1 MGARRKDRGRKP
13 VILSVEPL
21 EDRFLLSGGSL
32 VEAPPADSHSA
43 HSPVANQQNPPPRM
57 DAQNVLL
64 TKTPTSGPSV
74 PTGQASS
81 LPLAAPQYA
90 SNPAIG
96 ENRLWQLLNSAAQ
109 LRASAASTAYHSD
122 DGDDDGDPP
131 AMDRDGGYVHSN
143 EMLALPCLFTNQ
155 NANGL
160 DPCCAILIQEQG
172 LAQNG
177 VHLALLN
184 LFSTAGLGSAATAVV
199 PTVSRVAASGD
210 MEEHAGQ
217 PPREES
223 TEPIPELPNPPRSLD
238 APPDGESEN
247 QPPTP
252 VLGVPFA
259 DLLPIDVEAIQR
271 SADAFFER
279 IGQISEEW
287 HDNGIIQ
294 KLTPWL
300 VIATVA
306 GYQWVRLRRRQV
318 RSALDNEE
326 RWGPD
331 AMLISD

>member
-32 VEAPPADSHSA
+32 VEAPPAASYSTHS
-43 HSPVANQQNPPPRM
+43 SVANQQNAPPRT
-57 DAQNVLL
+57 DAQNVLPPKL
-64 TKTPTSGPSV
+64 PTSGPSV
-74 PTGQASS
+74 PTAPANSLSPAVVQYPSS
-81 LPLAAPQYA
+81 PSL
-90 SNPAIG
+90 G
-96 ENRLWQLLNSAAQ
+96 ENALLQLLNSVAL
-109 LRASAASTAYHSD
+109 LRASAASAAYRP
-122 DGDDDGDPP
+122 DDDDDDDLP
-131 AMDRDGGYVHSN
+131 AMDRDGGYAHPN
-143 EMLALPCLFTNQ
+143 QMLALPSLFTNQ
-155 NANGL
+155 NADGL

-172 LAQNG
+172 PAQNG

-184 LFSTAGLGSAATAVV
+184 LFSTAGLGSAATTVV

-210 MEEHAGQ
+210 MGEHAGK
-217 PPREES
+217 PAREER
-223 TEPIPELPNPPRSLD
+223 TEPIPELPNPSGSLD
-238 APPDGESEN
+238 TPPAGESEN
-247 QPPTP
+247 QQPAP

-271 SADAFFER
+271 SADAFFEQ
-279 IGQISEEW
+279 IAQISEEW
-287 HDNGIIQ
+287 HDNWIIQ

-318 RSALDNEE
+318 RSAPDNEE
-326 RWGPD
+326 SWGPN